1 MSESYGGGSCTG
13 SNIRDL
19 VTHPRP
25 SYVRMQRIN
34 PPSPF
39 QCLPPAVIDRKK
51 RARPEEE
58 HCKLKGF
65 NNMLVG
71 YKRMKIMNGDE
82 NT

>member
-1 MSESYGGGSCTG
+1 
-13 SNIRDL
+13 
-19 VTHPRP
+19 
-25 SYVRMQRIN
+25 MQRIN